1 MTGVMRVSERSRERG
16 IATVEFAIVLPVLLL
31 LLFSVTELG
40 RAMVRYNALTKAL
53 QDGARYAAANALL
66 GTTGAVNVDAQ
77 LQAKVRNVVVFGNA
91 AGGGAPILQGLQ
103 TSQIL
108 LVDAGGDQ
116 IRLEANYPYVPLFGS
131 VLPNFRLGSSI
142 NTAFVMQAS
151 VSMRAL

>member
-1 MTGVMRVSERSRERG
+1 MACVSH
-16 IATVEFAIVLPVLLL
+16 PV
-31 LLFSVTELG
+31 
-40 RAMVRYNALTKAL
+40 
-53 QDGARYAAANALL
+53 
-66 GTTGAVNVDAQ
+66 Q
-77 LQAKVRNVVVFGNA
+77 LQAKVRNVVVFGNT

-116 IRLEANYPYVPLFGS
+116 IRLEANYPYVPLFGT